1 MPESLRFDHYEVLTR
16 DDGSLFELGRGAMGI
31 TYKAMDVNLRTPVAL
46 KVINATYL
54 HSEIARQ
61 RFIREARSAARLRN
75 PHVAAVYHLGTEGDH
90 YYYAMEFIDGE
101 TVDAL
106 IKQQGPITPA
116 LALQITDQV
125 ARALAAAEPHRLV
138 HRDIKPANLMLV
150 REGEEVL
157 VKVIDFGLAKATV
170 PGEGEE
176 SATLSLG
183 GFVGTPHFASPEQLE
198 EGDVDVR
205 SDIYSLGVTLWYML
219 AGQTP
224 FAGSM
229 AQVMSQHLSAAPPFE
244 KLHVPPPL
252 TTLLRSILE
261 KKPERRPQTP
271 ADLRR
276 DIERTLSELGADADV
291 PVAVDGTSDEQVLHA
306 TRLDSAA
313 LSGKEATFEVGATL
327 AARYRLLEDL
337 GDSNVGE
344 IFRARDL
351 SHSRDV
357 RITVLRRHLTE
368 DPTALGLLEQQVEK
382 AAATHHPHLL
392 RVDGIEAV
400 EGASFLVQEWT
411 DGFTLLELLRSRRE
425 LETAEALTLAGQ
437 AAEGIDHAITHHLTH
452 LEIELHQV
460 FVRIAEPATDRET
473 LLHAPLAEW
482 PEFSVKV
489 NPLGISRE
497 LGASDTLTGQTI
509 VGGFPTLDRGEALP
523 GPRCVRALAA
533 VTYELLGG
541 NLSPLGLSDGQIR
554 YSPLAALSEAGN
566 DVLRQA
572 LDREPPFRTTREFHR
587 ALLSPE
593 NADLRRHETRT
604 ATVVKSAPAAPV
616 SPAKIAAPASPRGK
630 IPTAFVGGLITVS
643 VIAAIVYFLAHETPK
658 QTASGPAAP
667 AGIEDNPAA
676 TSPPATPDGEWVEM
690 IPEDSPP
697 EAPDSLNRAIDDAK
711 GLERARDWPA
721 AVAAWV
727 AIARNFPES
736 EAGRANLEAVIGSL
750 RERPN
755 GMSAD
760 EFKALE
766 FSLVDAAELDVL
778 AAMMALGDQWRTPRP
793 ADSFAWYC
801 AAAAK
806 GDPEGMLQVGL
817 MLSNGIEGAPDIKK
831 ALFYFQE
838 AAEKDHPPA
847 KTALGDCYL
856 NGKGVPADPQRGV
869 ALLKEAVAG
878 GERRAMDLLATC
890 YDQGIGVKKDSDEAA
905 RLYTEAAKLGY
916 LPALGNLG
924 VLYIKGAG
932 VEQSFSKAVELFRD
946 GSQKGDGYCMALLAQ
961 CFESG
966 MGMSKN
972 LPEAEAWYQRAGK
985 AGNARAIQWCKE
997 HHIPIP

>member
-1 MPESLRFDHYEVLTR
+1 
-16 DDGSLFELGRGAMGI
+16 MGI
-31 TYKAMDVNLRTPVAL
+31 TYKAVDVNLRTPVAL

-106 IKQQGPITPA
+106 IKRQGPITPA
-116 LALQITDQV
+116 LALQISDQV

-150 REGEEVL
+150 KEGEEVM

-252 TTLLRSILE
+252 ATLLRSILE

-276 DIERTLSELGADADV
+276 DIERTLAELGADADV
-291 PVAVDGTSDEQVLHA
+291 PVAVDGTPDEQAVHA

-313 LSGKEATFEVGATL
+313 LFGKEATFEVGTTL

-337 GDSNVGE
+337 GDSNAGE

-357 RITVLRRHLTE
+357 RITVLRRHVTE
-368 DPTALGLLEQQVEK
+368 NPTALGLLEQQVEK
-382 AAATHHPHLL
+382 AAATHHAHLL

-400 EGASFLVQEWT
+400 EGASFLVLEWT
-411 DGFTLLELLRSRRE
+411 DGFTLLQLLRSRRE
-425 LETAEALTLAGQ
+425 LAAAEALTLVSQ
-437 AAEGIDHAITHHLTH
+437 AAEAIDHAIAHHVTN
-452 LEIELHQV
+452 LEIELHQI
-460 FVRIAEPATDRET
+460 FVHFAESPADRAT

-489 NPLGISRE
+489 HPLGISRE
-497 LGASDTLTGQTI
+497 LGASDTISGQTV
-509 VGGFPTLDRGEALP
+509 VGSFPTLGPGEAAP

-533 VTYELLGG
+533 ITYELLGG

-566 DVLRQA
+566 DVLRRA
-572 LDREPPFRTTREFHR
+572 LENEPPFRNAREFHR

-593 NADLRRHETRT
+593 NADLHRHETRT
-604 ATVVKSAPAAPV
+604 ATVVKSVTAPAV
-616 SPAKIAAPASPRGK
+616 SPAAISDTATPRNR
-630 IPTAFVGGLITVS
+630 IPTAFIGGLLTVS

-658 QTASGPAAP
+658 QPTGGPAAP
-667 AGIEDNPAA
+667 AVVQEKPAT
-676 TSPPATPDGEWVEM
+676 TSPPVTPDAEWIEM
-690 IPEDSPP
+690 TPDESSPEP
-697 EAPDSLNRAIDDAK
+697 PDSLNLAIDEAK
-711 GLERARDWPA
+711 RLERARDWPA

-727 AIARNFPES
+727 AIAKNYPES
-736 EAGRANLEAVIGSL
+736 DSGRANLEAVIGSL

-766 FSLVDAAELDVL
+766 TSMVDAAQLDVL
-778 AAMMALGDQWRTPRP
+778 AAMMALGDQWRTPKP
-793 ADSFAWYC
+793 TDSFAWYC
-801 AAAAK
+801 AAATK
-806 GDPEGMLQVGL
+806 GDPEAMVQVGL
-817 MLSNGIEGAPDIKK
+817 MLSNGIEGAPDMTK
-831 ALFYFQE
+831 ALYYFEE
-838 AAEKDHPPA
+838 AAEKGHPPA

-856 NGKGVPADPQRGV
+856 HGKGVAADPKRGV
-869 ALLKEAVAG
+869 ALLQEAVAG
-878 GERRAMDLLATC
+878 GERRAMDLLATS
-890 YDQGIGVKKDSDEAA
+890 YSQGFGVEKNAAEAA
-905 RLYTEAAKLGY
+905 RLYTEAAKLDY

-924 VLYIKGAG
+924 VLYIKGDG
-932 VEQSFSKAVELFRD
+932 VEKSYSKAVELFRD

-961 CFESG
+961 CFEFG
-966 MGMSKN
+966 IGMSKN
-972 LPEAEAWYQRAGK
+972 LPEAEAWYKRAAK
-985 AGNARAIQWCKE
+985 AGNDRAIKWCKE
-997 HHIPIP
+997 NHVPIP